1 MSELHPVRTTDRMMV
16 LAAALLFS
24 TGGAAVKMTSL
35 TAWQVAC
42 LRSGIA
48 AITLFVLLPSVRRGW
63 SMRTMLVSCAYAA
76 TMISFVLANKLTT
89 AANAVFLQST
99 APLYI
104 LLVGPLLLHESTHR
118 RQLLFMVALAVGMV
132 MIFAGGQAE
141 FDTAPEPLRGNVVGL
156 MTGIFWAFTI
166 IGLRWLGKD
175 QPGEQV
181 STGAAV
187 AVVGGNLIACL
198 ATLPVALPMKGLSL
212 TDWASVSFLGVFQI
226 AVAYAFLVRGV
237 RRVSALEV
245 SLLVLIEPVL
255 SPVWAWLLHGERPSA
270 LALAGGFLIIAATA
284 VYAAFSERS
293 GRAPG

>member
-1 MSELHPVRTTDRMMV
+1 MMV

-48 AITLFVLLPSVRRGW
+48 ALALLALIPSVRRGW
-63 SMRTMLVSCAYAA
+63 SPRSVLVSFAYAA

-104 LLVGPLLLHESTHR
+104 LLAGPLLLREPIQR
-118 RQLLFMVALAVGMV
+118 RQLLFMVALATGMAL
-132 MIFAGGQAE
+132 ILIGGQAE
-141 FDTAPEPLRGNVVGL
+141 FQTAPDPLKGNAIGF
-156 MTGIFWAFTI
+156 MTGVFWALTLL
-166 IGLRWLGKD
+166 GLRWLGKHH
-175 QPGEQV
+175 P
-181 STGAAV
+181 SATTTPAAAT
-187 AVVGGNLIACL
+187 AVVGGNLLACL
-198 ATLPVALPMKGLSL
+198 ITIPAALPITHITT

-226 AVAYAFLVRGV
+226 AVAYVFLVRGV

-245 SLLVLIEPVL
+245 SLLVLLEPVL
-255 SPVWAWLLHGERPSA
+255 SPIWAWLMHGEQPSN
-270 LALAGGFLIIAATA
+270 LALLGGVIIVVATGI
-284 VYAAFSERS
+284 YTWRGSNEELGIRNEEL
-293 GRAPG
+293 GMRN

>member
-1 MSELHPVRTTDRMMV
+1 MMV

-48 AITLFVLLPSVRRGW
+48 ALALLALIPSVRRGW
-63 SMRTMLVSCAYAA
+63 SPRSVLVSFAYAA

-104 LLVGPLLLHESTHR
+104 LLAGPLLLREPIQR
-118 RQLLFMVALAVGMV
+118 RQLLFMVALATGMAL
-132 MIFAGGQAE
+132 ILIGGQAE
-141 FDTAPEPLRGNVVGL
+141 FQTAPDPLKGNAIGF
-156 MTGIFWAFTI
+156 MTGVFWALTL
-166 IGLRWLGKD
+166 IGLRWLGKHH
-175 QPGEQV
+175 PSE
-181 STGAAV
+181 TTTPAAAT
-187 AVVGGNLIACL
+187 AVVGGNLLACL
-198 ATLPVALPMKGLSL
+198 ITIPAALPITHITT

-226 AVAYAFLVRGV
+226 AVAYVFLVRGV

-245 SLLVLIEPVL
+245 SLLVLLEPVL
-255 SPVWAWLLHGERPSA
+255 SPIWAWLMHGEQPSN
-270 LALAGGFLIIAATA
+270 LALLGGVIIVVATGI
-284 VYAAFSERS
+284 YTWRGSNKELGIRNEEL
-293 GRAPG
+293 GMRN